1 MILAII
7 LTFVLSYIIII
18 FEHPLKIN
26 KTASGLIGAVVCWVL
41 YAIFNPDGTEK
52 ILEHLNHHLSDIAQI
67 IFFVLGAMTIVEI
80 IDSHKGF
87 KTITDLIKTN
97 DKKHL
102 LWLISLMTFFLSSIL
117 DNLTTAIIMVSLLR
131 KIIYE
136 KEERMIFSSMVII
149 ASNAGGA
156 WSPIGDITTTM
167 LWIGGQITSFNIIKQ
182 LFIPSF
188 ISLLVPLIYQS
199 LFIKGKLTGF
209 DEPEA
214 KITQVEEGARRV
226 FFLGLGSLIFV
237 PAFKTLTHLP
247 PYLGMLLCLSI
258 IWVVTDLLHYEYEE
272 RNHLRVT
279 HALGKIDIT
288 SILFFLG
295 ILLSIGV
302 LESVGILKNLAFWLD
317 STIGNKDIIVSIIG
331 LASAIIDN
339 VPLVAASMGMYDLA
353 TYPTDSKIW
362 EMLAYCA
369 GTGGSIL
376 IIGSAA
382 GVVVMGMENI
392 SFLWYLK
399 KISFMAFLGYLSGL
413 LVFML
418 LN

>member
-52 ILEHLNHHLSDIAQI
+52 VLERLNHHLSDIAQI

-97 DKKHL
+97 DKKRL

-167 LWIGGQITSFNIIKQ
+167 LWIGGQISSFNIIKQ

-188 ISLLVPLIYQS
+188 VSLLVPLIYQS

-209 DEPEA
+209 DEAEA
-214 KITQVEEGARRV
+214 KMTKAEEGSRRV

-247 PYLGMLLCLSI
+247 PYLGIILCLSI

-317 STIGNKDIIVSIIG
+317 NSIGNKDIIVSIIG